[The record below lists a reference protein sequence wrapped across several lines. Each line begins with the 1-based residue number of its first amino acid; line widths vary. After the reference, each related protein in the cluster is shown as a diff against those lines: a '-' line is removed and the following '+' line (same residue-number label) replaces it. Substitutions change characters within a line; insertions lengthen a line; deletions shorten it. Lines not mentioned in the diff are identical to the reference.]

1 MGETTTMLTKSLL
14 LNMPEDLFYSLDQEA
29 KQRKRPRSKIIFE
42 KLRQATGVT
51 HHHTPNQKH
60 QTDNQPLDFY
70 SSSGTGIL

>member
-1 MGETTTMLTKSLL
+1 MLTKSLL
-14 LNMPEDLFYSLDQEA
+14 LNMPEDLFHTLDHEA

-42 KLRQATGVT
+42 KLRQSVGAT

-60 QTDNQPLDFY
+60 QADNQPLDFY